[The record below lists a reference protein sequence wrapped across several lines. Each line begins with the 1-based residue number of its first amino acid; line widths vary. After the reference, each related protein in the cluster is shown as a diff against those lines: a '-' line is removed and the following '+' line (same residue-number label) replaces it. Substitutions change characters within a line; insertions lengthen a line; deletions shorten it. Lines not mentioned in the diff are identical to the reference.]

1 MNITESGLNALQSG
15 LTDYFQIGNAGYKK
29 WSELRDKLA
38 KAIMDSLMQ
47 ELVIKQEIAMIG
59 MVTSKAPSL
68 LGAIVNVAT
77 NYFGAQ
83 TGVSAAKDA
92 GTYSGGADSE
102 YNVNN
107 THVTNRGSW
116 AKGGVSID
124 GNPTYLAKGGS
135 YVNSI
140 VSSPTYVAKGT
151 IAGEAG
157 AEAVMPLQR
166 DSQGRLGVN
175 TSGNSSGTQNIKV
188 EIINQSGEQLAVT
201 KSDTKIDMGEM
212 VISLVI
218 DSITRNRGGMRDTIK
233 SIR

>member
-15 LTDYFQIGNAGYKK
+15 LTDYFQIGNAGYAK
-29 WSELRDKLA
+29 WSDLRDKLT
-38 KAIMDSLMQ
+38 KAILNGLMQ
-47 ELVIKQEIAMIG
+47 ELVIKQAIAMIG
-59 MVTSKAPSL
+59 MVTSSAPSW
-68 LGAIVNVAT
+68 LGAAISIGSA
-77 NYFGAQ
+77 YFGAQ
-83 TGVSAAKDA
+83 AGVSAAQAA

-102 YNVNN
+102 YNLNN
-107 THVTNRGSW
+107 THVTPRGSW
-116 AKGGVSID
+116 AKGGISID

-175 TSGNSSGTQNIKV
+175 TSGSSNGMHNVKV
-188 EIINQSGEQLAVT
+188 EIINHSGEELKVT
-201 KSDTKIDMGEM
+201 KSEGKFNGEAF
-212 VISLVI
+212 VLSVVI
-218 DSITRNRGGMRDTIK
+218 DAIKRNKNGMKDLVNGGR
-233 SIR
+233 